1 MDNCNPISTP
11 ADTNAKLV
19 KEDSTSKLVDGSLYR
34 AMVGSLL
41 YISIATRP
49 DIANAVGVVSRFNSK
64 PNQTH
69 LTAVKRIYLKGT
81 INIQLSYTRSPST
94 GLLGYA
100 DADWAGDIDT
110 RRSTS
115 GDVFIYVNGAIS
127 WMSKRQTTIAVST
140 AEAEYVSLYHAT
152 MEAVVIQR
160 LLKESTYLR
169 RGI

>member
-100 DADWAGDIDT
+100 DADWAGDIDM

-115 GDVFIYVNGAIS
+115 GYVFIYANGAIS
-127 WMSKRQTTIAVST
+127 YMSKRQTTT
-140 AEAEYVSLYHAT
+140 LYL
-152 MEAVVIQR
+152 
-160 LLKESTYLR
+160 LLKRNMYRCTTRQWKLLSYSDYLR
-169 RGI
+169 TSTRKL

>member
-41 YISIATRP
+41 YISNATQP
-49 DIANAVGVVSRFNSK
+49 DIANAVGVVSLFNSK

-69 LTAVKRIYLKGT
+69 LTAVKRIMRYLKGT
-81 INIQLSYTRSPST
+81 IDMQLSYTRSPST
-94 GLLGYA
+94 RLLGYA
-100 DADWAGDIDT
+100 DADWAGDIDM

-115 GDVFIYVNGAIS
+115 GNVFIYANGAIS
-127 WMSKRQTTIAVST
+127 YMSKRQTTT
-140 AEAEYVSLYHAT
+140 LYL
-152 MEAVVIQR
+152 
-160 LLKESTYLR
+160 LLKRNMYRCTTRQWKLLSYSDYLR
-169 RGI
+169 TSTRKL